1 MDALD
6 HRLIMLLRQDS
17 RRTVSELA
25 EQLGVS
31 RATVRTRIDRLESS
45 GEIVGYTVVVSADL
59 TEKAV
64 RGITMIAIEGQAL
77 DRVVST
83 LAGMP
88 EVTSVHTTNG
98 RWDLIAEIST
108 ASLAELDAGLRRIR
122 LIPGITGSETNLLL
136 ATRAG
141 ASRARG
147 SRS

>member
-17 RRTVSELA
+17 RRSVSELA

-31 RATVRTRIDRLESS
+31 RATVRARIDRLESS

-59 TEKAV
+59 SEKAV

-77 DRVVST
+77 DRVVAT

-88 EVTSVHTTNG
+88 EVTAVHTTNG

-108 ASLAELDAGLRRIR
+108 ASLAELDAALRRIR
-122 LIPGITGSETNLLL
+122 LIPGISGSETNLLL

-141 ASRARG
+141 ASRARNPRG
-147 SRS
+147 